1 MVGDISSVLFRNY
14 RSPFEGI
21 TISGGGTNGGA
32 RCFLGRAIN
41 PSGEVLAKYF
51 GLLIVI
57 RRGILAEEFP
67 RTRLRGGG
75 GGEGDV
81 DID

>member
-41 PSGEVLAKYF
+41 PSGELAKYF
-51 GLLIVI
+51 GLDRYTSRYLG
-57 RRGILAEEFP
+57 RGISANEASK
-67 RTRLRGGG
+67 GGG
-75 GGEGDV
+75 G
-81 DID
+81 

>member
-41 PSGEVLAKYF
+41 PSGELAKYF
-51 GLLIVI
+51 GLDRYTSRYLG
-57 RRGILAEEFP
+57 RGISANEASK
-67 RTRLRGGG
+67 GGG
-75 GGEGDV
+75 GDV